1 MAFPALAES
10 SAPLFSQLPFDQLPA
25 NLVVPFTKFED
36 PEVGILIMSVGD
48 SDPELSSG

>member
-10 SAPLFSQLPFDQLPA
+10 SSLLLSQLQFDQLPA
-25 NLVVPFTKFED
+25 NLVVSFTKFED
-36 PEVGILIMSVGD
+36 PEVDILIMSIGD